1 MLFGHDLTFWITI
14 GIAAFVKL
22 FSSPYQGLM
31 KTIFTLA
38 TAIFFA
44 WVFTDAV
51 LHILSLNPEV
61 YKYPIAA
68 LIALTA
74 EGLAKVVLSIL
85 ESPSSFIDFIRAW
98 RSGK

>member
-1 MLFGHDLTFWITI
+1 MIFGHDWAFWITI
-14 GIAAFVKL
+14 AITSLVKL
-22 FSSPYQGLM
+22 FVSPYQGIL
-31 KTIFTLA
+31 KTIITIT

-51 LHILSLNPEV
+51 LHILSLNSEI

-74 EGLAKVVLSIL
+74 EGISKIVLSIL
-85 ESPSSFIDFIRAW
+85 ESPKTFIEFIRAW